1 MGSNGRSL
9 LETKNREICL
19 KEGDRN
25 SKFFH
30 KMANTHRRKN
40 FIVKIKVNGEWIIG
54 DRELREGVVGGFK
67 SLFFEEEGWRP
78 SIEGLSFET
87 LEEEEVTSLEGI
99 FLEEEVLGA
108 LLELNGVKAL
118 GLDGFSMVFWHFS
131 WEFVKFDVLNFFDE
145 FHEHGRFVRNLNTTF
160 LVLIPKKKGAV
171 NLKDFRSISLVGS
184 LYKWMTKVLVNR
196 LKKVMEG

>member
-1 MGSNGRSL
+1 MEEVYWRQKS
-9 LETKNREICL
+9 REICL

-118 GLDGFSMVFWHFS
+118 GVDGFSMVFWHFS
-131 WEFVKFDVLNFFDE
+131 WEFVKFDVLNFFNE

>member
-1 MGSNGRSL
+1 MEEVYWRQKS
-9 LETKNREICL
+9 REICL

-131 WEFVKFDVLNFFDE
+131 WEFVKFDVLNFFNE

>member
-1 MGSNGRSL
+1 MEEVYWRQKS
-9 LETKNREICL
+9 REICL

-30 KMANTHRRKN
+30 KMTNTHRRKN

-118 GLDGFSMVFWHFS
+118 GVDGFSMVFWHFS
-131 WEFVKFDVLNFFDE
+131 WEFVKFDVLNFFNE

>member
-1 MGSNGRSL
+1 MEEVYWRQKS
-9 LETKNREICL
+9 REICL

-30 KMANTHRRKN
+30 KMANSHTRKN

-131 WEFVKFDVLNFFDE
+131 WEFVKFDVLNFFNE

-160 LVLIPKKKGAV
+160 LVLIPKKKGDV

>member
-1 MGSNGRSL
+1 
-9 LETKNREICL
+9 
-19 KEGDRN
+19 
-25 SKFFH
+25 
-30 KMANTHRRKN
+30 MANTHRRKN

-108 LLELNGVKAL
+108 LLELNGVKAP

-131 WEFVKFDVLNFFDE
+131 WEFVKFDVLNFFNE